1 METKNIIL
9 GNYALALS
17 SMVESLNEVIRTMT
31 NDNSDENTA
40 TLRTLNV
47 ILESIKAQTLNVQ
60 NAIDL
65 YNE

>member
-9 GNYALALS
+9 GNYASALS